1 MIFPLNNRKEVDKM
15 SKMMVFHNL
24 PSAIPVA
31 QADAV
36 AKVAKAL
43 SNADAYWVS
52 SWVQADDKGDV
63 AKIIC
68 EWDAKDAETLGK
80 VLQQMG
86 AQIPNFSCDGP
97 YPMMKVEG
105 ETYR

>member
-1 MIFPLNNRKEVDKM
+1 M

-43 SNADAYWVS
+43 SSADAYWVS
-52 SWVQADDKGDV
+52 SWIQADDKGDV

-86 AQIPNFSCDGP
+86 AQIPNFACDGP
-97 YPMMKVEG
+97 YPMMKVDG
-105 ETYR
+105 ESYR